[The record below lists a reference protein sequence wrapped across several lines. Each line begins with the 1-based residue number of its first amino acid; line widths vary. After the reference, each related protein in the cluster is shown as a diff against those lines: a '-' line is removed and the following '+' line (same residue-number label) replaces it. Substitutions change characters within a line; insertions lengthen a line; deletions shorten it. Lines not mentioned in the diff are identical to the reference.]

1 MVWAS
6 VLILYTTTNFDS
18 KEHKSYKSTR
28 ALAKTLRTV
37 IDPHRD
43 HLLACMVSATHHR
56 RLPTAALA
64 GLGVLT
70 PSGSPVLWG
79 AQGDRTAA
87 KKNLEA
93 LVRPLTPTQTIE
105 EGRWQAARG

>member
-43 HLLACMVSATHHR
+43 HLLACMVTR
-56 RLPTAALA
+56 TTAAA
-64 GLGVLT
+64 
-70 PSGSPVLWG
+70 
-79 AQGDRTAA
+79 
-87 KKNLEA
+87 
-93 LVRPLTPTQTIE
+93 
-105 EGRWQAARG
+105 